1 MASSGAFETSA
12 YSGVGDWPN
21 RIRIEWSSTQNISS
35 NTSTIHWKVKPMG
48 GSGRRW
54 CQFYNIT
61 IVLGGVTIANKRNLW
76 GRADGQWSTTQYAS
90 DGSGGT
96 PTSFSGSFTLTH
108 DANGKRTLTGSA
120 KCAIAGSVINSS
132 LSGYSVALPTIARA
146 SSFSV
151 SGNTMGSLITIKI
164 SPASSSASSSF
175 THTLTWKFGDKKTVT
190 IASKTQNLSV
200 QWTPDINLAKYIP
213 DTTSASGTISCTTYN
228 GKTKIGQKSMGLTL
242 KVPSNIVPS
251 IDSFVASI
259 ESTKPANCGL
269 YVKNHSTVR
278 WDVSAS
284 GAYGSTIKKCVISGQ
299 NLSYTSTKSSN
310 SYSATSS
317 TLTIAGKKTYKVT
330 VTDSR
335 GRTASKTSDITIE
348 DYNPPAITSI
358 SSFRSDEKGNLNGSG
373 EHITHQLTSSFY
385 TLNRKNKI
393 KIEVF
398 SKESSEPT
406 YSNSVTIKDDS
417 NKTVSYT
424 YTYPTDVSFSVNST
438 YDFQIVISD
447 SVGKSATVYTH
458 VGTKNVPLNISSN
471 NNSVAIGGLAK
482 TFSGNKGRFDC
493 AWEAHFATAPITD
506 SDRNLKHNI
515 KDINIDVVDKLR
527 PVQYN
532 LINDDS
538 DTTHYGFIAQDVEQA
553 FLESGVSDKIGIV
566 HYDENCKTQ
575 ERINYALSYDEII
588 PLLVKKCQELQR
600 EIDRLKGE

>member
-76 GRADGQWSTTQYAS
+76 GRADGQWSTTQYTS
-90 DGSGGT
+90 DGYGGT

-164 SPASSSASSSF
+164 SPASSSF
-175 THTLTWKFGDKKTVT
+175 THTLTWKFGEKTGTIDKPKTSKLS
-190 IASKTQNLSV
+190 IEWEPPISLASQ
-200 QWTPDINLAKYIP
+200 IP
-213 DTTSASGTISCTTYN
+213 DATSGSGTISCTTYN
-228 GKTKIGQKSMGLTL
+228 GKTKIGQKSMSLTL

-284 GAYGSTIKKCVISGQ
+284 GAYNSTIKKCVISGQ

-335 GRTASKTSDITIE
+335 GRTASTTSYITIE

-358 SSFRSDEKGNLNGSG
+358 SSFRSDEKGNLDGSG

-398 SKESSEPT
+398 SKESSKPT

-417 NKTVSYT
+417 NNTVSYT

-438 YDFQIVISD
+438 YDFKIVISD

-482 TFSGNKGRFDC
+482 TISGNNGRFDC

>member
-76 GRADGQWSTTQYAS
+76 GRADGQWSTTQYTS
-90 DGSGGT
+90 DGHGGT

-146 SSFSV
+146 SSISV
-151 SGNTMGSLITIKI
+151 SGNTMGSPITIKI
-164 SPASSSASSSF
+164 SKASSSF
-175 THTLTWKFGDKKTVT
+175 THTLTWKFGDKTGTIDKQKTSKSS
-190 IASKTQNLSV
+190 IEWEPPISLASQ
-200 QWTPDINLAKYIP
+200 IP
-213 DTTSASGTISCTTYN
+213 DATSGSGTISCTTYN
-228 GKTKIGQKSMGLTL
+228 GETKIGKKSISFTL

-251 IDSFVASI
+251 ISSFVASI
-259 ESTKPANCGL
+259 ASTKPANCGL

-284 GAYGSTIKKCVISGQ
+284 GAYNSTIKKCVISGQ

-335 GRTASKTSDITIE
+335 GRTASTTRDITIE

-406 YSNSVTIKDDS
+406 YSNSVIIKDDS

-458 VGTKNVPLNISSN
+458 VGTKNIPLNISSN

-482 TFSGNKGRFDC
+482 TVSGNNGRFDC

-506 SDRNLKHNI
+506 SDRNLKYNI

>member
-76 GRADGQWSTTQYAS
+76 GRADGQWSTTQYTS
-90 DGSGGT
+90 DGYGGT

-151 SGNTMGSLITIKI
+151 SGNTMGSPITIKI
-164 SPASSSASSSF
+164 SSASSSF
-175 THTLTWKFGDKKTVT
+175 THTLTWKFGDKTGTIDKPKTSKSS
-190 IASKTQNLSV
+190 IEWKPPISLASQ
-200 QWTPDINLAKYIP
+200 IP
-213 DTTSASGTISCTTYN
+213 DATSGSGTISCTTYN
-228 GKTKIGQKSMGLTL
+228 GKTKIGQKSISFTL

-284 GAYGSTIKKCVISGQ
+284 GAYNSTIKKCVISGQ

-348 DYNPPAITSI
+348 DYNPPVITSI

-385 TLNRKNKI
+385 ILNRKNKI

-438 YDFQIVISD
+438 YDFKIVISD

-458 VGTKNVPLNISSN
+458 VGTKNIPLNISSN

-482 TFSGNKGRFDC
+482 TVNGNNGRFDC

-515 KDINIDVVDKLR
+515 KDISIDVVDKLR

-538 DTTHYGFIAQDVEQA
+538 GTTHYGFIAQDVEQA

>member
-35 NTSTIHWKVKPMG
+35 NTSTISWKVKPMG

-61 IVLGGVTIANKRNLW
+61 IILGGVTIANQRNLW
-76 GRADGQWSTTQYAS
+76 GRADGQWSTTQYTS
-90 DGSGGT
+90 DGYGGT

-132 LSGYSVALPTIARA
+132 SSGYSVALPTIARA
-146 SSFSV
+146 SSISV
-151 SGNTMGSLITIKI
+151 SGNTMGSPITVNI
-164 SPASSSASSSF
+164 SKASSSF
-175 THTLTWKFGDKKTVT
+175 THTLTWKFGDKTGT
-190 IASKTQNLSV
+190 IASKTSESSIE
-200 QWTPDINLAKYIP
+200 WEPPISLASQIP
-213 DTTSASGTISCTTYN
+213 DATSGSGTISCTTYN
-228 GKTKIGQKSMGLTL
+228 GETKIGQKSISFTL

-251 IDSFVASI
+251 ISSFVASI
-259 ESTKPANCGL
+259 ASTKPANCGL

-284 GAYGSTIKKCVISGQ
+284 GAYNSTIKKCVISGQ
-299 NLSYTSTKSSN
+299 NLSYTSTESST

-335 GRTASKTSDITIE
+335 GRTASTTSDITIE

-385 TLNRKNKI
+385 TLNRNNKI

-406 YSNSVTIKDDS
+406 YSNSVIIKDDS

-438 YDFQIVISD
+438 YDFKIVISD
-447 SVGKSATVYTH
+447 SVGKSAIVYTH

-471 NNSVAIGGLAK
+471 NNSVAIGGFAK
-482 TFSGNKGRFDC
+482 TFSGNNGRFDC

-515 KDINIDVVDKLR
+515 KDINIDIVDKLR

>member
-76 GRADGQWSTTQYAS
+76 GRADGQWSTTQYTS
-90 DGSGGT
+90 DGYGGT

-151 SGNTMGSLITIKI
+151 SGNTMGSPITIKI
-164 SPASSSASSSF
+164 SSASSSF
-175 THTLTWKFGDKKTVT
+175 THTLTWKFGDKTGTIDKPKTSKSS
-190 IASKTQNLSV
+190 IEWKPPISLASQ
-200 QWTPDINLAKYIP
+200 IP
-213 DTTSASGTISCTTYN
+213 DATSGSGTISCTTYN
-228 GKTKIGQKSMGLTL
+228 GKTKIGQKSISFTL

-284 GAYGSTIKKCVISGQ
+284 GAYNSTIKKCVISGQ

-348 DYNPPAITSI
+348 DYNPPVITSI
-358 SSFRSDEKGNLNGSG
+358 SSFRSDEKGNLDGSG

-406 YSNSVTIKDDS
+406 YSNGVTIKDDS

-438 YDFQIVISD
+438 YDFKIVISD

-458 VGTKNVPLNISSN
+458 VGTKNIPLNISSN

-482 TFSGNKGRFDC
+482 TVNGNKGRFDC

>member
-76 GRADGQWSTTQYAS
+76 GRADGQWSTTQYTS
-90 DGSGGT
+90 DGYGGT

-151 SGNTMGSLITIKI
+151 SGNTMGSPITIKI
-164 SPASSSASSSF
+164 SSASSSF
-175 THTLTWKFGDKKTVT
+175 THTLTWKFGDKTGTIDKPKTSKSS
-190 IASKTQNLSV
+190 IEWKPPISLASQ
-200 QWTPDINLAKYIP
+200 IP
-213 DTTSASGTISCTTYN
+213 DATSGSGTISCTTYN
-228 GKTKIGQKSMGLTL
+228 GTTKIGQKSMSLTL

-251 IDSFVASI
+251 ISSFVASI
-259 ESTKPANCGL
+259 ASTKPANCGL
-269 YVKNHSTVR
+269 YVKNHSTVQ
-278 WDVSAS
+278 WDVSVS
-284 GAYGSTIKKCVISGQ
+284 EAYDSPIKKCVISGQ
-299 NLSYTSTKSSN
+299 NLSYTSTESST

-335 GRTASKTSDITIE
+335 GRTASTTSDITIE

-438 YDFQIVISD
+438 YDFKIVISD

-482 TFSGNKGRFDC
+482 TFSGNNGRFDC

-538 DTTHYGFIAQDVEQA
+538 GTTHYGFIAQDVEQA

>member
-76 GRADGQWSTTQYAS
+76 GRADGQWSTTQYTS
-90 DGSGGT
+90 DGYGGT

-151 SGNTMGSLITIKI
+151 SGNTMGSPITIKI
-164 SPASSSASSSF
+164 SSASSSF
-175 THTLTWKFGDKKTVT
+175 THTLTWKFGDKTGTIDKPKTSKSS
-190 IASKTQNLSV
+190 IEWKPPISLASQ
-200 QWTPDINLAKYIP
+200 IP
-213 DTTSASGTISCTTYN
+213 DATSGSGTISCTTYN
-228 GKTKIGQKSMGLTL
+228 GKTKIGQKSISFTL

-284 GAYGSTIKKCVISGQ
+284 GAYNSTIKKCVISGQ

-348 DYNPPAITSI
+348 DYNPPVITSI

-438 YDFQIVISD
+438 YDFKIVISD

-458 VGTKNVPLNISSN
+458 VGTKNIPLNISSN

-482 TFSGNKGRFDC
+482 TVNGNNGRFDC

-538 DTTHYGFIAQDVEQA
+538 GTTHYGFIAQDVEQA

>member
-76 GRADGQWSTTQYAS
+76 GRADGQWSTTQYNS

-96 PTSFSGSFTLTH
+96 KTSFSGSFTLTH

-151 SGNTMGSLITIKI
+151 SGNTMGSPITIKI
-164 SPASSSASSSF
+164 SKASSSF
-175 THTLTWKFGDKKTVT
+175 THTLTWKFGDKTGTIDKQKTSKSS
-190 IASKTQNLSV
+190 IEWEPPISLASQ
-200 QWTPDINLAKYIP
+200 IP
-213 DTTSASGTISCTTYN
+213 DATSGSGTISCTTYN
-228 GKTKIGQKSMGLTL
+228 GETKIGQKSISFTL

-251 IDSFVASI
+251 ISSFVASI
-259 ESTKPANCGL
+259 ASTKPANCGL

-284 GAYGSTIKKCVISGQ
+284 GAYNSTIKKCVISGQ

-335 GRTASKTSDITIE
+335 GRTASTTRDITIE

-438 YDFQIVISD
+438 YDFKIVISD

-458 VGTKNVPLNISSN
+458 VGTKNIPLNISSN

-482 TFSGNKGRFDC
+482 TFSGNNGRFDC

-553 FLESGVSDKIGIV
+553 FLESGISDKIGIV
-566 HYDENCKTQ
+566 HYDENCKTK

>member
-76 GRADGQWSTTQYAS
+76 GRADGQWSTTQYTS
-90 DGSGGT
+90 DGHGGT

-146 SSFSV
+146 SSISV
-151 SGNTMGSLITIKI
+151 SGNTMGSPITIKI
-164 SPASSSASSSF
+164 SSASSSF
-175 THTLTWKFGDKKTVT
+175 THTLDWKFGDETGTIDKPKTSKSS
-190 IASKTQNLSV
+190 IEWEPPISLASQ
-200 QWTPDINLAKYIP
+200 IP
-213 DTTSASGTISCTTYN
+213 DATSGSGTISCTTYN
-228 GKTKIGQKSMGLTL
+228 GKTKIGQKSISFTL
-242 KVPSNIVPS
+242 KVPSYIVPS
-251 IDSFVASI
+251 ISSFVASI
-259 ESTKPANCGL
+259 ASTKPANCGL
-269 YVKNHSTVR
+269 YVKNHSTVQ

-284 GAYGSTIKKCVISGQ
+284 GAYNSTIKKCVISGQ

-310 SYSATSS
+310 LYSATSS

-358 SSFRSDEKGNLNGSG
+358 SSFRSDEKGNLDGSG

-438 YDFQIVISD
+438 YDFKIVISD

-482 TFSGNKGRFDC
+482 TFSGNNGRFDC

-538 DTTHYGFIAQDVEQA
+538 GTTHYGFIAQDVEQA

>member
-76 GRADGQWSTTQYAS
+76 GRADGQWSTTQYNS

-96 PTSFSGSFTLTH
+96 KTSFSGSFTLTH

-151 SGNTMGSLITIKI
+151 SGNTMGSPITIKI
-164 SPASSSASSSF
+164 SKASSSF
-175 THTLTWKFGDKKTVT
+175 THTLTWKFGDKTGTIDKQKTSKSS
-190 IASKTQNLSV
+190 IEWEPPISLASQ
-200 QWTPDINLAKYIP
+200 IP
-213 DTTSASGTISCTTYN
+213 DATSGSGTISCTTYN
-228 GKTKIGQKSMGLTL
+228 GETKIGQKSISFTL

-251 IDSFVASI
+251 ISSFVASI
-259 ESTKPANCGL
+259 ASTKPANCGL

-284 GAYGSTIKKCVISGQ
+284 GAYNSTIKKCVISGQ

-335 GRTASKTSDITIE
+335 GRTASKTSDIIIE
-348 DYNPPAITSI
+348 DYNPPVITSI

-438 YDFQIVISD
+438 YDFKIVISD

-458 VGTKNVPLNISSN
+458 VGTKNIPLNISSN

-482 TFSGNKGRFDC
+482 TFSGNNGRFDC

-553 FLESGVSDKIGIV
+553 FLESGISDKIGIV
-566 HYDENCKTQ
+566 HYDENCKTK

>member
-35 NTSTIHWKVKPMG
+35 NTSTIYWKVKPMG

-76 GRADGQWSTTQYAS
+76 GRADGQWSTTQYTS
-90 DGSGGT
+90 DGYGGT

-108 DANGKRTLTGSA
+108 DVNGKRTLTGSA

-132 LSGYSVALPTIARA
+132 LSSYSVALPTIARA
-146 SSFSV
+146 SSISV
-151 SGNTMGSLITIKI
+151 SGNTMGAPITIKI
-164 SPASSSASSSF
+164 SSASSSF
-175 THTLTWKFGDKKTVT
+175 THTLNWKFGNETGT
-190 IASKTQNLSV
+190 IASETSSLSV
-200 QWTPDINLAKYIP
+200 KWTPKIDLARHIP
-213 DTTSASGTISCTTYN
+213 DATSGSGTISCTTYN
-228 GKTKIGQKSMGLTL
+228 GTTKIGQKSISFTL

-251 IDSFVASI
+251 ISSFVASI
-259 ESTKPANCGL
+259 ASTKPANCGL

-284 GAYGSTIKKCVISGQ
+284 GAYNSTIKKCVISGQ

-348 DYNPPAITSI
+348 DYNPPVITSI

-417 NKTVSYT
+417 NNTVSYT

-438 YDFQIVISD
+438 YDFKIVISD

-458 VGTKNVPLNISSN
+458 VGTKNIPLNISSN

>member
-76 GRADGQWSTTQYAS
+76 GRADGQWSTTQYTS
-90 DGSGGT
+90 DGYGGT

-151 SGNTMGSLITIKI
+151 SGNTMGSPITIKI
-164 SPASSSASSSF
+164 SSASSSF
-175 THTLTWKFGDKKTVT
+175 THTLTWKFGDKTGTIDKPKTSKSS
-190 IASKTQNLSV
+190 IEWKPPISLASQ
-200 QWTPDINLAKYIP
+200 IP
-213 DTTSASGTISCTTYN
+213 DATSGSGTISCTTYN
-228 GKTKIGQKSMGLTL
+228 GKTKIGQKSISFTL

-251 IDSFVASI
+251 ISSFVASI
-259 ESTKPANCGL
+259 ASTKPANCGL
-269 YVKNHSTVR
+269 YVKNHSTVQ
-278 WDVSAS
+278 WDVSVS
-284 GAYGSTIKKCVISGQ
+284 EAYDSPIKKCVISGQ
-299 NLSYTSTKSSN
+299 NLSYTSTESST

-335 GRTASKTSDITIE
+335 GRTASTTSDITIE

-438 YDFQIVISD
+438 YDFKIVISD

-482 TFSGNKGRFDC
+482 TFSGNNGRFDC

-538 DTTHYGFIAQDVEQA
+538 GTTHYGFIAQDVEQA

>member
-1 MASSGAFETSA
+1 MASSGAFETSV

-61 IVLGGVTIANKRNLW
+61 IILGGVTIANKRNLW
-76 GRADGQWSTTQYAS
+76 GRADGQWSTTQYNS

-96 PTSFSGSFTLTH
+96 KTSFSGSFTLTH

-151 SGNTMGSLITIKI
+151 SGNTMGSPITIKI
-164 SPASSSASSSF
+164 SSASSSF
-175 THTLTWKFGDKKTVT
+175 THTLTWKFGDKTGTIDKPKTSKSS
-190 IASKTQNLSV
+190 IEWKPPISLASQ
-200 QWTPDINLAKYIP
+200 IP
-213 DTTSASGTISCTTYN
+213 DATSGSGTISCTTYN
-228 GKTKIGQKSMGLTL
+228 GKTKIGQKSMSLTL

-251 IDSFVASI
+251 ISSFVASI
-259 ESTKPANCGL
+259 ASTKPANCGL

-278 WDVSAS
+278 WNVSAS
-284 GAYGSTIKKCVISGQ
+284 GAYDSTIKKCVISGQ
-299 NLSYTSTKSSN
+299 NLSYTSTKSST

-317 TLTIAGKKTYKVT
+317 TLTIAGEKTYKVT

-335 GRTASKTSDITIE
+335 GRTASTTGRITIE

-373 EHITHQLTSSFY
+373 EYITHQLTSSFY
-385 TLNRKNKI
+385 TLNRNNKI

-398 SKESSEPT
+398 RKESSEPT
-406 YSNSVTIKDDS
+406 YSNSVIIKDDS

-438 YDFQIVISD
+438 YDFKIVISD

-482 TFSGNKGRFDC
+482 TFSGNNGRFDC

-515 KDINIDVVDKLR
+515 KDINVDVVDKLR

>member
-76 GRADGQWSTTQYAS
+76 GRADGQWSTTQYTS
-90 DGSGGT
+90 DGYGGT

-151 SGNTMGSLITIKI
+151 SGNTMGSPITIKI
-164 SPASSSASSSF
+164 SSASSSF
-175 THTLTWKFGDKKTVT
+175 THTLTWKFGDKTGTIDKPKTSKSS
-190 IASKTQNLSV
+190 IEWKPPISLASQ
-200 QWTPDINLAKYIP
+200 IP
-213 DTTSASGTISCTTYN
+213 DATSGSGTISCTTYN
-228 GKTKIGQKSMGLTL
+228 GKTKIGQKSISFTL

-284 GAYGSTIKKCVISGQ
+284 GAYNSTIKKCVISGQ

-438 YDFQIVISD
+438 YDFKIVISD

-458 VGTKNVPLNISSN
+458 VGTKNIPLNISSN

-482 TFSGNKGRFDC
+482 TFSGNNGRFDC

-538 DTTHYGFIAQDVEQA
+538 GTTHYGFIAQDVEQA

>member
-76 GRADGQWSTTQYAS
+76 GRADGQWSTTQYTS
-90 DGSGGT
+90 DGYGGT

-151 SGNTMGSLITIKI
+151 SGNTMGSPITIKI
-164 SPASSSASSSF
+164 SSASSSF
-175 THTLTWKFGDKKTVT
+175 THTLTWKFGDKTGTIDKPKTSKSS
-190 IASKTQNLSV
+190 IEWKPPISLASQ
-200 QWTPDINLAKYIP
+200 IP
-213 DTTSASGTISCTTYN
+213 DATSGSGTISCTTYN
-228 GKTKIGQKSMGLTL
+228 GKTKIGQKSISFTL

-284 GAYGSTIKKCVISGQ
+284 GAYNSTIKKCVISGQ

-348 DYNPPAITSI
+348 DYNPPVITSI

-438 YDFQIVISD
+438 YDFKIVISD

-458 VGTKNVPLNISSN
+458 VGTKNIPLNISSN

-482 TFSGNKGRFDC
+482 TVNGNNGRFDC

-538 DTTHYGFIAQDVEQA
+538 GTTHYGFIAQDVEQA

-600 EIDRLKGE
+600 EIDILKGE

>member
-76 GRADGQWSTTQYAS
+76 GRADGQWSTTQYTS
-90 DGSGGT
+90 DGYGGT

-151 SGNTMGSLITIKI
+151 SGNTMGSPITIKI
-164 SPASSSASSSF
+164 SSASSSF
-175 THTLTWKFGDKKTVT
+175 THTLTWKFGDKTGTIDKPKTSKSS
-190 IASKTQNLSV
+190 IEWKPPISLASQ
-200 QWTPDINLAKYIP
+200 IP
-213 DTTSASGTISCTTYN
+213 DATSGSGTISCTTYN
-228 GKTKIGQKSMGLTL
+228 GKTKIGQKSISFTL

-284 GAYGSTIKKCVISGQ
+284 GAYNSTIKKCVISGQ

-335 GRTASKTSDITIE
+335 GRIASKTSDITIE
-348 DYNPPAITSI
+348 DYNPPVITSI

-438 YDFQIVISD
+438 YDFKIVISD

-458 VGTKNVPLNISSN
+458 VGTKNIPLNISSN

-482 TFSGNKGRFDC
+482 TVNGNNGRFDC
-493 AWEAHFATAPITD
+493 AWEAHFATAPIID

-538 DTTHYGFIAQDVEQA
+538 GTTHYGFIAQDVEQA

-588 PLLVKKCQELQR
+588 PLLVKKCQERQR

>member
-76 GRADGQWSTTQYAS
+76 GRADGQWSTTQYNS

-96 PTSFSGSFTLTH
+96 KTSFSGSFTLTH
-108 DANGKRTLTGSA
+108 NANGKRTLTGSA

-146 SSFSV
+146 SSISV
-151 SGNTMGSLITIKI
+151 SGNTMGETLTIKI
-164 SPASSSASSSF
+164 SSASSSF
-175 THTLTWKFGDKKTVT
+175 THKLTWKFGDETGI
-190 IASKTQNLSV
+190 IASETSSSSV
-200 QWTPDINLAKYIP
+200 KWTPKIDLASQIKNA
-213 DTTSASGTISCTTYN
+213 TSGSGTISCTTYN
-228 GKTKIGQKSMGLTL
+228 GKTKIGQKSINFTL

-251 IDSFVASI
+251 ISSFVASI
-259 ESTKPANCGL
+259 VSTKPANCGL

-284 GAYGSTIKKCVISGQ
+284 GAYGSTITKCVISGQ

-335 GRTASKTSDITIE
+335 GRTASTTRDITIE

-385 TLNRKNKI
+385 TLNGKNKI

-406 YSNSVTIKDDS
+406 DSNSVTIKDDS

-438 YDFQIVISD
+438 YDFKIVISD

-482 TFSGNKGRFDC
+482 TFSGNNGRFDC
-493 AWEAHFATAPITD
+493 AWEAHFATAPIID

>member
-1 MASSGAFETSA
+1 MATASSGAFETSVYNA
-12 YSGVGDWPN
+12 AGSQYPD
-21 RIRIEWSSTQNISS
+21 RIRVEWSSSQSVAN
-35 NTSTIHWKVKPMG
+35 NTSTIYWTVKSAG
-48 GSGRRW
+48 GTGNSYSYVMAGPVTV
-54 CQFYNIT
+54 NIA
-61 IVLGGVTIANKRNLW
+61 GVTVFSR
-76 GRADGQWSTTQYAS
+76 S
-90 DGSGGT
+90 DRFEMHVGATLG
-96 PTSFSGSFTLTH
+96 SGSFTLTH
-108 DANGKRTLTGSA
+108 NTDGTKSFSA
-120 KCAIAGSVINSS
+120 WAEAAIYTYAVSS
-132 LSGYSVALPTIARA
+132 TKYGYSVDLPQIPRA
-146 SSFSV
+146 SSISV
-151 SGNTMGSLITIKI
+151 SGNTMGSQLTINI
-164 SPASSSASSSF
+164 SKASSSF
-175 THTLTWKFGDKKTVT
+175 THTLTWQFGNQTGT
-190 IASKTQNLSV
+190 IASQTSNPSIA
-200 QWTPDINLAKYIP
+200 WTPPISLASQIP
-213 DTTSASGTISCTTYN
+213 NKTSGNGTISCTTYN
-228 GKTKIGQKSMGLTL
+228 GKTKIGQKSINFTL

-251 IDSFVASI
+251 ISSFVASI
-259 ESTKPANCGL
+259 ASTKPANCGL

-284 GAYGSTIKKCVISGQ
+284 GAYGSTITKCVISGQ

-335 GRTASKTSDITIE
+335 GRTASKTSDIIIE
-348 DYNPPAITSI
+348 DYNPPVITSI

-438 YDFQIVISD
+438 YDFKIVISD

-482 TFSGNKGRFDC
+482 TFSGNNGRFDC

-566 HYDENCKTQ
+566 HYDENCKTK